1 MNSRV
6 HFYLDITS
14 TWNLLG
20 LFHTTEIAHAYATG
34 GKNRAPGACQIGAVI
49 DVTENFVLQG
59 ECLLNLSNI

>member
-1 MNSRV
+1 MN
-6 HFYLDITS
+6 
-14 TWNLLG
+14 
-20 LFHTTEIAHAYATG
+20 TTEIAHAYATG